1 MDIDNPHEDKESS
14 GHVSPVKENGHLPPV
29 SPDTSGEGFPYAPEN
44 FPNPGDNWR
53 WRVGKRVAITGNY
66 YRDRYLYAPKSLKHL
81 LPRNNLGA
89 NHGFASK
96 PAVERFIKAEFP
108 DADLNAFFASFSWK
122 IPSKKLLLANG
133 IPDRHTF
140 FIVPCKESPEPSSSD
155 PGPARCKAKNRTCIS
170 LSSESDQTTLPS
182 MSCDICCSEPGFCRD
197 CCCILC
203 SKTVDSSHGG
213 YSFIKC
219 EALIGK
225 ENSICGHLAHLNCGL
240 RAYTAGTVGGSIG
253 LDAEYYCRRCDSRT
267 ELVSHVTK
275 LYETCKSIDSQDEV
289 EKVLN
294 MGVSVLQGSQKTS
307 AKLLL
312 SNIYSA
318 LSKLKRGNSLEE
330 IWRGENCLVVPI
342 SSNGSNRTLP
352 IKNGSPFPDDLENEN
367 LADAAEQIGE
377 PSNESTPFSGQI
389 HYQKLATEITRVLQ
403 AMRQAQESEYKMA
416 EERLHA
422 QKNYL
427 HNLYQQ
433 LEYEISEL
441 REQGLSNG
449 SRGLVKSVSKR
460 KDQIRREYE
469 KLLEMME
476 VAKGFGRTS
485 KEILRE
491 HFSLGLE
498 ENHAEVMAFLQ
509 KAV

>member
-1 MDIDNPHEDKESS
+1 MDIDNPHEDNESS

-122 IPSKKLLLANG
+122 IPSKKLLLAN
-133 IPDRHTF
+133 
-140 FIVPCKESPEPSSSD
+140 
-155 PGPARCKAKNRTCIS
+155 
-170 LSSESDQTTLPS
+170 
-182 MSCDICCSEPGFCRD
+182 GFCRD

-352 IKNGSPFPDDLENEN
+352 IKNGSPCPDDLENEN

-377 PSNESTPFSGQI
+377 PSNESTPFRI

-449 SRGLVKSVSKR
+449 SSGLVKSVSKR
-460 KDQIRREYE
+460 KDQIKREYE